1 MWDRIGWIDP
11 PVGLGEWCTSH
22 LSLPF
27 CIAKNA
33 SELRV
38 YFSSR
43 DSDERSHVGWV
54 DVQFNSESSLKTNF
68 GTSPLVSPGGP
79 GTFDEHGVSGS
90 FFEIVNNSLRIWNFG
105 WQRLSGKAWSNA
117 IGLVEKSVYD
127 TEPTVKNNLIVQS
140 NEFENYGL
148 AYPYL
153 ISQNSIRHL
162 FYGAFDLYGVPS
174 LNQPYSFVSKRA
186 KIGKDLILSDRSRMI
201 DHLSGNS
208 AQSRPCIIR
217 DGNGYR
223 AWVSVKG
230 EGYEIR
236 SAYSEDLRNWK
247 WSEERFGLRPSGMN
261 GESHE
266 VCYSHVVEIAGSR
279 LMFFNGDGF
288 GKTGIGIAKW
298 RE

>member
-22 LSLPF
+22 LSIPF
-27 CIAKNA
+27 CISKNA
-33 SELRV
+33 SEFRV

-43 DSDERSHVGWV
+43 DSDQRSHIGWV
-54 DVQFNSESSLKTNF
+54 DVQFNSENSLKTNF
-68 GTSPLVSPGGP
+68 GTSPLVSPGVP

-105 WQRLSGKAWSNA
+105 WQRSSGKAWSNA

-127 TEPTVKNNLIVQS
+127 TELTVKNKLVVKS

-162 FYGAFDLYGVPS
+162 FYGAFDLYGIPS
-174 LNQPYSFVSKRA
+174 LNQPYSYVSKRA
-186 KIGKDLILSDRSRMI
+186 EIGNDLILSDRSRMI

-223 AWVSVKG
+223 AWISVKG

-247 WSEERFGLRPSGMN
+247 WSEDRYGLRASGMN
-261 GESHE
+261 GESRE
-266 VCYSHVVEIAGSR
+266 VCYSHVVEFAGSR
-279 LMFFNGDGF
+279 MMFFNGDGF

-298 RE
+298 RG